1 MCPPRLVV
9 KRPCSFHGIHA
20 TSEAL
25 KGDRRSTTAHGH
37 CCERHHSSS
46 ERFARTTPQL
56 ILEVSSCTMLQQ
68 RLTVKLPNHG
78 GYESARLAH
87 SLKQMRRTHPYC
99 ATTMGISFVSD
110 RRTKRPMPPRAT
122 TTTTVLS
129 ANFIPKSCDG
139 KVGQHGDILTGANAR
154 NISSAQLSAV

>member
-1 MCPPRLVV
+1 MASTPHQRPSKATEDQLQRMVIVASDIIVAASALQEQHHNSYSKLVPV
-9 KRPCSFHGIHA
+9 QCWGA
-20 TSEAL
+20 TDPDA
-25 KGDRRSTTAHGH
+25 
-37 CCERHHSSS
+37 
-46 ERFARTTPQL
+46 
-56 ILEVSSCTMLQQ
+56 MLQQ

-99 ATTMGISFVSD
+99 ATTMGNSFVSD
-110 RRTKRPMPPRAT
+110 RRTKGPRPPRAT

-129 ANFIPKSCDG
+129 ATFIPESCDG
-139 KVGQHGDILTGANAR
+139 KVGQHGNRLIGANAR